1 MAEISIRPAK
11 PAEAKELTQI
21 AIRSKAH
28 WGYSQE
34 LIDIWAEDLCV
45 TSASC
50 DGESTW
56 VIEVDGQ
63 LAGFGELLTQ
73 LAPAILDDLFI
84 DPTFIGQG
92 LGGRLLQHLIT
103 LARDRGISAIEFDAE
118 PHAVGFYERYGAHTI
133 GERSSTVVPG
143 RTLPITEI
151 RLG

>member
-1 MAEISIRPAK
+1 MSHPHRA
-11 PAEAKELTQI
+11 T
-21 AIRSKAH
+21 
-28 WGYSQE
+28 
-34 LIDIWAEDLCV
+34 
-45 TSASC
+45 
-50 DGESTW
+50 GESTW
-56 VIEVDGQ
+56 VIVVDEQ

-73 LAPAILDDLFI
+73 RAPAILDDLFI

-103 LARDRGISAIEFDAE
+103 LARNRGISAIEFDAE
-118 PHAVGFYERYGAHTI
+118 PHAVGFYERYSAHTI